1 MLQDSSPEKI
11 KALMRNIEGARRATT
26 LIVIGTFVRLILSRL
41 GWTYV
46 YMLAARQRGSSQNSY
61 GWKCI
66 MTAKLQSFI
75 FCIKKLSQGSTPEV
89 TWNFAQHP
97 PPEVAPRALRRLRSC
112 VVVDFLK

>member
-1 MLQDSSPEKI
+1 MLQDSSPKKI

-26 LIVIGTFVRLILSRL
+26 LIAIGTCVRLILSRL

-46 YMLAARQRGSSQNSY
+46 YMLAARQPDSSQNSY

-97 PPEVAPRALRRLRSC
+97 ARSRSEGPPEAA
-112 VVVDFLK
+112 